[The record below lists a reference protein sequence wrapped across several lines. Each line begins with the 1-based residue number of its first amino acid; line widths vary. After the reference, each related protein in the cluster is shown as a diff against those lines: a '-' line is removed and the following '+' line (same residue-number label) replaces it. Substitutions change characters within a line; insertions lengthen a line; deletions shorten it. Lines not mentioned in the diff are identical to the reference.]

1 MSKSVL
7 VHDNGKCY
15 HILLQHGVSG
25 EIVPA
30 NRQENV
36 TNYSVIKNDANR
48 HHNAVKHTTAHTT
61 KAQNLDLA
69 SIYDHGR

>member
-7 VHDNGKCY
+7 VRDNGKCY
-15 HILLQHGVSG
+15 HILLQHGVS
-25 EIVPA
+25 EETVPA

-48 HHNAVKHTTAHTT
+48 LHTAVKHATAHATET
-61 KAQNLDLA
+61 QNLELV